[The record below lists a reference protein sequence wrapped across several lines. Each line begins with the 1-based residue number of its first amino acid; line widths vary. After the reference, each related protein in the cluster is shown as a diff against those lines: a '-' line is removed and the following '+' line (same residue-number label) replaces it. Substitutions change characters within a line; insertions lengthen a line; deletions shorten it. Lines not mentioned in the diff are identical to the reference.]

1 MGSLASGHAEQEQRQ
16 ESDPARAG
24 SAGEAEEAGEA
35 AEAAVPAGERGATRV
50 EDRVI
55 AKIASQAAREALL
68 GAPGTDAAHAAV
80 VVRGDTARVRVGVHL
95 GFPSD
100 LGGQCRAVCRAVTER
115 VEALVGLE
123 VPEVAVEVE
132 RLHTTER
139 PNAPRGR
146 VR

>member
-1 MGSLASGHAEQEQRQ
+1 MGSVASERAEEHAEA
-16 ESDPARAG
+16 DPEEE
-24 SAGEAEEAGEA
+24 GEAGRA
-35 AEAAVPAGERGATRV
+35 AEAEPAVPAGERGATRI

-80 VVRGDTARVRVGVHL
+80 VVRGGTARVRVGVHL

-100 LGGQCRAVCRAVTER
+100 LGAQCRAVSRAVAER
-115 VEALVGLE
+115 VRDLVGLE

-132 RLHTTER
+132 RLHATER
-139 PNAPRGR
+139 QNAPRGR

>member
-1 MGSLASGHAEQEQRQ
+1 MTSVASEHAEEH
-16 ESDPARAG
+16 
-24 SAGEAEEAGEA
+24 AEGHVAEA
-35 AEAAVPAGERGATRV
+35 APAEDAGGGEPAVPAGERGATRI

-100 LGGQCRAVCRAVTER
+100 LGAQCCAVSRAVTER
-115 VEALVGLE
+115 VRALVGLE

-132 RLHTTER
+132 RLHATER